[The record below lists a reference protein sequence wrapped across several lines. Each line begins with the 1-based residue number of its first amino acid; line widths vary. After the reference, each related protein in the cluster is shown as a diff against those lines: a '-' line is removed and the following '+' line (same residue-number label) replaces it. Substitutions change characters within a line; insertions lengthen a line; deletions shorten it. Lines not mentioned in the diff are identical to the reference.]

1 LTNAAFPELP
11 APLAS
16 ELSEIDSCSLCNA
29 IEATGTRPR
38 DEGFTDGTIRCLFDR
53 LPPMLGYAF
62 TLRVST
68 GHPKVRELR
77 YVDHVDWAPALLA
90 LPEPRI
96 LVVENIGADPS
107 RGAVL
112 GEVHASIFR
121 ALGVA
126 GVVTNGAVRDLPAL
140 ETLRFHAFA
149 GFVSVSHAY
158 AHVVEV
164 GAAVGIGGMSIQTG
178 QVLHGDRHGIV
189 SIPIEVADQLPTLVQ
204 RQKADEARIIDYCRS
219 TQFSV
224 AGIDALL
231 RQVQREHPLP
241 D

>member
-1 LTNAAFPELP
+1 ATHRRVGIGDTHAGRGQVGTRRRRARGGRRIVTANRAADQASSRPEQGRKLTNAAFPELP

-126 GVVTNGAVRDLPAL
+126 G
-140 ETLRFHAFA
+140 
-149 GFVSVSHAY
+149 
-158 AHVVEV
+158 
-164 GAAVGIGGMSIQTG
+164 
-178 QVLHGDRHGIV
+178 
-189 SIPIEVADQLPTLVQ
+189 
-204 RQKADEARIIDYCRS
+204 
-219 TQFSV
+219 
-224 AGIDALL
+224 
-231 RQVQREHPLP
+231 
-241 D
+241 